1 MKTRIHQSL
10 DPRPLFRRLRI
21 DKHRPWWSYAALA
34 TLTVLAAALYTWGL
48 SRNGMGNSYYAAA
61 VKSATVSWKAFLFGS
76 LDPGSFITVDKPP
89 FAFWVQALSGRVF
102 GFSSW
107 SMLLPQALAG
117 VASVLI
123 VYRLVRRWAGE
134 TAGVLAGLAM
144 ALTPVA
150 VVMFRF
156 NNPDALLT
164 LLLLLAAWAVW
175 SALEKGSIWKLA
187 GAGALMGLAFTTKML
202 EAFIVLPAF
211 ALVYLVCGRP
221 GLVRRFL
228 HVLAAAAAL
237 VVASS
242 WWVAAVELWPKA
254 SRPYIGGSMNNSVLD
269 LVFSRTGGYFS
280 SSGGG
285 AGGGI
290 GGGGGPNFS
299 GSTGWL
305 RIFNAQ
311 LGDQISWLLPLA
323 LLGLLAGLWV
333 SGRKPRTDLHRA
345 GFLLWGAWTLL
356 FLVVFSGAKGVLH
369 PYYTVILAPSIAA
382 LVGGG
387 SVALWR
393 ISSSKRWLAWLLPA
407 GIVGTVVWSASLLGR
422 TSSYSSGLT
431 VGIIAVGCLAALV
444 LALVLA
450 RLITARFLKY
460 ATVTFATA
468 SVLAGPFA
476 YSVSTISRS
485 VTGPFAAAG
494 PAAGALRSG
503 GDGGDGGGAGA
514 QLVASTGGPPDGGRM
529 AGAPPGDATPNG
541 GFPGGSGPGG
551 GAGED
556 LSVDQGLIAYLQQ
569 HQGAAKYLVAVQG
582 SQSAVPIILATGK
595 PVVAMGGFNG
605 GDPAPTL
612 AQLQSMVSAGEV
624 HYVLVS
630 GGQGLGGSGRPG
642 GPGGGTGGR
651 SGASGSGISQ
661 WVTENGTVVP
671 ASEYGGS
678 SSSGTLYYLP

>member
-21 DKHRPWWSYAALA
+21 DERRPWWSYAALA

-164 LLLLLAAWAVW
+164 LLLLLAAWALW

-228 HVLAAAAAL
+228 HVLAAAGAL

-254 SRPYIGGSMNNSVLD
+254 SRPYIGGSTNNSVLD

-285 AGGGI
+285 AGGDI
-290 GGGGGPNFS
+290 GGGGGPNFA

-323 LLGLLAGLWV
+323 LFGLLAGLWITR
-333 SGRKPRTDLHRA
+333 RKPRTDRHRA

-393 ISSSKRWLAWLLPA
+393 ISSGKRWLAWLLPA
-407 GIVGTVVWSASLLGR
+407 GIVGTALWSASLLGR
-422 TSSYSSGLT
+422 TSAYASGLT
-431 VGIIAVGCLAALV
+431 VSIIAVSCLAALV
-444 LALVLA
+444 LALILA
-450 RLITARFLKY
+450 RLVRSRSLLY
-460 ATVTFATA
+460 ATVTVATA
-468 SVLAGPFA
+468 GVLAGPFA

-485 VTGPFAAAG
+485 VSGPFAAAG

-503 GDGGDGGGAGA
+503 ADGGDGGGTGA
-514 QLVASTGGPPDGGRM
+514 RLVASTGAPSGPM
-529 AGAPPGDATPNG
+529 GAPPGDGA
-541 GFPGGSGPGG
+541 PGGA
-551 GAGED
+551 AGD
-556 LSVDQGLIAYLQQ
+556 NLSVDQGLIAYLQQ

-582 SQSAVPIILATGK
+582 SQSAVPIILATGG
-595 PVVAMGGFNG
+595 PVMAMGGFNG

-612 AQLQSMVSAGEV
+612 AQLQSMISAGEV

-630 GGQGLGGSGRPG
+630 GGQGFGGSGRPG
-642 GPGGGTGGR
+642 GPGGGTGGG